1 MAVAGMGG
9 GHGGECGVRGP
20 GIARRSNLHASKITS
35 CMRRIICQSRNLA
48 GPSLAAALA
57 PTWAAANWPPA
68 NLCRTVTGGARRGVQ
83 EAAEKS
89 TPERFFSRALLCHLI
104 GATEKALSPATG
116 CRQGRDAAG

>member
-1 MAVAGMGG
+1 MTPENRQLFVGPSGDWEATARMAVAGMGG

-57 PTWAAANWPPA
+57 LTWAAANWPPA

-89 TPERFFSRALLCHLI
+89 TPERF
-104 GATEKALSPATG
+104 SPERYFAI
-116 CRQGRDAAG
+116 